1 MEPIENIKEVREAY
15 ETTLKYAAKNGRA
28 DFWCEGLSCSHCPF
42 KVYRGS
48 CIDPN
53 VKGGAG
59 VQRTVQEWQQWW
71 YELTGEE
78 DKRTVEEILSTDSTV
93 TETECTEEEPTV
105 TETELPVEEITQS
118 TGEDTPQP
126 TVSAPNVDII
136 WTTATGAVKHRAG
149 PIALLGGEMQQ
160 FSREVG
166 VWISEMS
173 KPATCGNLA
182 DSIMFV
188 ARDKTGAVLAN
199 VELFAELFGKRKVWE
214 SLKW

>member
-28 DFWCEGLSCSHCPF
+28 EFWCEGLSCSHCPF

-48 CIDPN
+48 CTDPN

-59 VQRTVQEWQQWW
+59 VQRTVQEWQQWL

-78 DKRTVEEILSTDSTV
+78 DKRMVEEIPSTDSTV

-105 TETELPVEEITQS
+105 TTA
-118 TGEDTPQP
+118 GEDTLQP
-126 TVSAPNVDII
+126 TVPNVDII
-136 WTTATGAVKHRAG
+136 WTTAMGAVKHRAG
-149 PIALLGGEMQQ
+149 PIALLDGEMRQ
-160 FSREVG
+160 FSRDVG

-173 KPATCGNLA
+173 KPDTCNGVA

-214 SLKW
+214 SLER